1 MNTKLSELVAQY
13 QKANEGKEVSIA
25 VIKKKE
31 LLDTLSPLV
40 GKENARKIYDLRRA
54 ILLSELEDTV
64 KEFPVL
70 HKKQVIRLFEKCAC
84 VRKED
89 SIDGGRM
96 MRPTLISLVEKLEA
110 YTGRKITQDNDA
122 PLRYLEDACDPGETI
137 TIEDIADYFSE
148 RKERKI
154 SKLIARSCQ
163 PFTEMWK
170 KKQRQ
175 NSRNVIKKYLADS
188 CGVKPE
194 QLNETEK
201 VLVLH
206 PADIPYGND
215 DYFVVIFWL
224 EDRFK
229 KILPKSFDCN
239 TRTVGELID
248 FFAAN

>member
-1 MNTKLSELVAQY
+1 MLVYPRFNYFYVQFFKYFFMNTKLSELVAQY
-13 QKANEGKEVSIA
+13 QKANEGKEASIA

-31 LLDTLSPLV
+31 LLDTLSPMV

-64 KEFPVL
+64 KEFPIL

-122 PLRYLEDACDPGETI
+122 PLRYLEDACDPDETI

-154 SKLIARSCQ
+154 SKIYVIKSIRYRGIPYLITSKKIIIFIRRYS
-163 PFTEMWK
+163 FTESFYRLQILVHIRPK
-170 KKQRQ
+170 
-175 NSRNVIKKYLADS
+175 NS
-188 CGVKPE
+188 C
-194 QLNETEK
+194 
-201 VLVLH
+201 
-206 PADIPYGND
+206 
-215 DYFVVIFWL
+215 
-224 EDRFK
+224 
-229 KILPKSFDCN
+229 
-239 TRTVGELID
+239 
-248 FFAAN
+248 FA